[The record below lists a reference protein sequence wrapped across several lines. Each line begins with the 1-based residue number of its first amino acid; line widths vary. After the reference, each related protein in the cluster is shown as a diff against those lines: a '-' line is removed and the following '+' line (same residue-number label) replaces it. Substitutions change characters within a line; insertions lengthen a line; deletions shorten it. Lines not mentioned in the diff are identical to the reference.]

1 MAKSLLI
8 VERDPSCRFA
18 AALSLHRAGYQTTKA
33 GDTHEALM
41 LITQK
46 NATGDSFDLV
56 LADLS
61 SFDNSDIFFLSK
73 VKGRNRSIPVCAFS
87 ESRDRGLLDELI
99 GIGCDGII
107 SKPFEPDKLV
117 RVVDDIFKA
126 SP

>member
-1 MAKSLLI
+1 MAKKLLI
-8 VERDPSCRFA
+8 VERDPSYRFA
-18 AALSLHRAGYQTTKA
+18 AAALLHRAGYLITKA

-41 LITQK
+41 IIAQE
-46 NATGDSFDLV
+46 NDAGDSFDLV

-61 SFDNSDIFFLSK
+61 SFENSDIFFLSK
-73 VKGRNRSIPVCAFS
+73 VKERNRSIPVCAFS
-87 ESRDRGLLDELI
+87 GSRDRGLLDELI